1 MYGKGS
7 EPMKRVT
14 TPLCELLGITYPI
27 IQDGMG
33 TYNTAALAAAV
44 SEAGGMGS
52 ASIPGMNIDPAK
64 GADLMQ
70 QQIERIAENT
80 SRPFAVNIPVGRI
93 STGAMLPTSEA
104 YLSMVIREKQAG
116 NPAFRNLVAITTSAG
131 FPNEYSE
138 KIHDAGLL
146 HIHKVGSVKHARK
159 AVEKGVDII
168 IASGYEMGGHTHA
181 NPVHTMIL
189 APQVIQAVDVPV
201 VVSGG
206 IADGAGLAAI
216 LAMGGAGVAMGTRF
230 IATEENDWNDN
241 YKRMVLHAQE
251 GSDRVI
257 TGVYGPARFLY
268 TRAIDEL
275 KELEDSGKYTE
286 GELASW
292 KDQRMQL
299 SMETGNVEDGLVPSG
314 QVACAI
320 REIVKI
326 SEFVPGMAHDAASL
340 LENAHSLVK

>member
-1 MYGKGS
+1 
-7 EPMKRVT
+7 MKTLT
-14 TPLCELLGITYPI
+14 TPLCEILGITHPI

-33 TYNTAALAAAV
+33 TYNTASLAAAV
-44 SEAGGMGS
+44 SEAGGLGS
-52 ASIPGMNIDPAK
+52 ASIPGMNIDPGK
-64 GADLMQ
+64 GASLLQ
-70 QQIERIAENT
+70 KQIETIASRT
-80 SRPFAVNIPVGRI
+80 SKPFAVNIPVGRI

-104 YLSMVIREKQAG
+104 YLSMVIREKQNG
-116 NPAFRNLVAITTSAG
+116 NPGFRKLAAITTSAG
-131 FPNEYSE
+131 FPNEYSD
-138 KIHDAGLL
+138 KIHGAGLL

-189 APQVIQAVDVPV
+189 APQVIQAVDVPGV
-201 VVSGG
+201 ISGG
-206 IADGAGLAAI
+206 IADGAGLAAV

-230 IATEENDWNDN
+230 IATEENDWNEN
-241 YKRMVLHAQE
+241 YKRMIVNAQE

-275 KELEDSGKYTE
+275 KELENSGQYTE
-286 GELASW
+286 SELASW

-299 SMETGNVEDGLVPSG
+299 SMETGNVEEGLVPSG

-320 REIVKI
+320 REIVRI
-326 SEFVPGMAHDAASL
+326 SEFLPGMAHDAASL
-340 LENAHSLVK
+340 LKNAYSLVKQ